1 MSNTALK
8 ALPENEA
15 PHRKN
20 ETPAGASPTGKL
32 WFRVTVI
39 AALACAAGVVA
50 YWYVIANRSV
60 ATENAYVETDI
71 LPVNA
76 RMMGYVREVFV
87 VENQTVKKG
96 DPLIKLD
103 DSDTK
108 IELSF
113 KTAKLK
119 KAESD
124 FKRATTMWK
133 NKGISDADYEM
144 AEATVIGHRADYEG
158 SRLKLS
164 FTEIASPIDGVIAKR
179 SAQPG
184 EFVQPGQSLLMVV
197 PTDHLWIRANYKES
211 QVRLLKQGQP
221 VEIEVDAYP
230 GRRWHGKVDYI
241 YPSTVA
247 SLSLLPP
254 ENTTGNFTKVVQR
267 FAVRISVLDDNEHML
282 KPGMSVFTK
291 VLVE

>member
-1 MSNTALK
+1 MTNTALK
-8 ALPENEA
+8 ALPDNKAPQNEK
-15 PHRKN
+15 PPVSN
-20 ETPAGASPTGKL
+20 TGGKF
-32 WFRVTVI
+32 WFRVTVGV
-39 AALACAAGVVA
+39 ALAAATGVVF
-50 YWYVIANRSV
+50 YWYVLAGKTV
-60 ATENAYVETDI
+60 TTENAYVETDI

-87 VENQTVKKG
+87 VENQSVKKG

-119 KAESD
+119 KAEAD

-133 NKGISDADYEM
+133 NKGISDADYEL

-184 EFVQPGQSLLMVV
+184 EFVQPGQSLMMVV
-197 PTDHLWIRANYKES
+197 PSDHVWIRANYKES
-211 QVRLLKQGQP
+211 QVRLLKVGQP

-230 GRRWHGKVDYI
+230 GRKWHGKLDNV

-267 FAVRISVLDDNEHML
+267 FAVRISILDDTEHLL
-282 KPGMSVFTK
+282 KPGMSVVTK
-291 VLVE
+291 VIAE